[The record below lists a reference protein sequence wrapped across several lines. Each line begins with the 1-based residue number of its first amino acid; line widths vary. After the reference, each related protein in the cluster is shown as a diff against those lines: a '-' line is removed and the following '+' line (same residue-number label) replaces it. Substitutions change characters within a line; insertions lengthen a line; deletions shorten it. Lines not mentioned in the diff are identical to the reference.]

1 MIKLRN
7 YQLKALK
14 KIKNGNI
21 LRGDVGSGK
30 SLTSLAYYY
39 LMQGG
44 SLAYLKGGKYKYLNN
59 PQNLYIITTAKK
71 RNDKEWEKE
80 LSHFKMS
87 SNPDD
92 NYYSNEVIVDS
103 WNNIKKYVDV
113 SRSFFIFDEQRLV
126 GNGTWVKTFYKIARR
141 NKWILLS
148 ATPGDEYKDYV
159 PILIANGY
167 FKNLYQFEYNHV
179 IFNRY
184 VKYKQID
191 RYINIDI
198 LDRMIEEIEVP
209 MEYQGAAEL
218 HHIDIICDFDRKKYA
233 TVGKTRWDPYNNEPI
248 KTKAKLCYLWRRIS
262 NEDTSRQL
270 ELLKLHNKHPKLIVF
285 YNHQYERDILM
296 NLEYQENTII
306 AEYNSN
312 SHDDIP
318 NSDKWIYLVQYTAG
332 CEGWNCIETD
342 VTVFYSQSYSYKQ
355 THQASGR
362 INRMNT
368 PYKDLYYYHFKSLS
382 PIDLGISL
390 CLKNK
395 KQFNET
401 RFISKSGIDI

>member
-1 MIKLRN
+1 
-7 YQLKALK
+7 
-14 KIKNGNI
+14 
-21 LRGDVGSGK
+21 
-30 SLTSLAYYY
+30 
-39 LMQGG
+39 
-44 SLAYLKGGKYKYLNN
+44 
-59 PQNLYIITTAKK
+59 
-71 RNDKEWEKE
+71 
-80 LSHFKMS
+80 MS

-103 WNNIKKYVDV
+103 WNNIKKYVDKF
-113 SRSFFIFDEQRLV
+113 RGFFIFDEQRLV

-159 PILIANGY
+159 PVLIANGY

-191 RYINIDI
+191 RYINTDI
-198 LDRMIEEIEVP
+198 LDKMIEEIEVP
-209 MEYQGAAEL
+209 MEYQGVAEL
-218 HHIDIICDFDRKKYA
+218 HHIDIVCDFDRKKYA

-262 NEDTSRQL
+262 NEDISRQL
-270 ELLKLHNKHPKLIVF
+270 ELLKLHNKYPKMIVF

-318 NSDKWIYLVQYTAG
+318 NSDKWIYLVQYAAG

-368 PYKDLYYYHFKSLS
+368 PYKDLYYYYFKSLS